1 MNRTMRSYLRVYLL
15 LALLWSLG
23 WSIYIMAGYYHV
35 WATTG
40 LEMQGMGNRIA
51 VGIAVGVLVLAVV
64 MAGAWR
70 WRAMGELH
78 VPATP
83 AIVQTPGEADPR
95 PEILELRGVGIRVDV
110 WAQTDIWHFI
120 KDQKDAYRGIL
131 STNPGD
137 YPNNPTSVSDKTTRG
152 LGAAFKYSASEGVER
167 WPIPVIIFGPPRAAD
182 HDTDPASYI
191 TSNRQQ
197 AGMGQHLFIGV
208 RAANIDNPQAQID
221 YLFDFFA
228 ANPSV
233 PEVLIYGMDGMALR
247 TWFGDT
253 ELPQG
258 QYVPSQFDAMVGL
271 LVVRTDRVDHYMRPF
286 VTDDPENANKFD
298 TKYDSIKLWNFYW
311 KVDAE
316 PTPGFNIAP
325 PSLQRWQAQLPE
337 LWKTLSNKGPG
348 DFKPDDWFPVRWS
361 RWQLKQFDNA
371 PLLGYLHRPIAIDLR
386 DEQGKRLRG
395 VARTE
400 VLQAGWNK
408 LQAQLPQGEKIE
420 RLFFDSHDD
429 KARLLQILQ
438 ALDATGYVNPGEI
451 DQGFDLD
458 ARIGNLGMMGPMV
471 AIALSAM
478 ASYEL
483 DGGSVTANLTFDDKL
498 HLIMVTPPTALEKQ
512 ANTEQRHLQADPF
525 LHRVPSL

>member
-1 MNRTMRSYLRVYLL
+1 MNRAVRSYVRVYLL

-23 WSIYIMAGYYHV
+23 WAIYIMAGYYHV

-40 LEMQGMGNRIA
+40 LEVQGMGNRIA
-51 VGIAVGVLVLAVV
+51 GGIAVGVLVLVVV
-64 MAGAWR
+64 MVGAWR
-70 WRAMGELH
+70 WRVTGESRAA
-78 VPATP
+78 VTAAT
-83 AIVQTPGEADPR
+83 VQTPVEADPR
-95 PEILELRGVGIRVDV
+95 PETLELRGVGIRLDV
-110 WAQTDIWHFI
+110 WAQTDIWHFL

-131 STNPGD
+131 STNPQD
-137 YPNNPTSVSDKTTRG
+137 YPNNPTWVSDKTTRG
-152 LGAAFKYSASEGVER
+152 LGAAFKYAASEGVER
-167 WPIPVIIFGPPRAAD
+167 WPIPVIIFGPSRAPDRTTNTAG
-182 HDTDPASYI
+182 YI
-191 TSNRQQ
+191 ASNRQQ
-197 AGMGQHLFIGV
+197 VGMGQHLFV
-208 RAANIDNPQAQID
+208 WVQAANVDNPQAQLD

-228 ANPSV
+228 ANPTV
-233 PEVLIYGMDGMALR
+233 PAVLIYGMDGMALR

-271 LVVRTDRVDHYMRPF
+271 LVARTDRVDRYMRPF
-286 VTDDPENANKFD
+286 VTDDPEGANKFD
-298 TKYDSIKLWNFYW
+298 KQYDTIKLWNAFWHYND
-311 KVDAE
+311 VV
-316 PTPGFNIAP
+316 IAKDDTGMP
-325 PSLQRWQAQLPE
+325 EYKAWQAQLPE

-400 VLQAGWNK
+400 VLQTGWNK
-408 LQAQLPQGEKIE
+408 LQAQLPQGKKIE

-458 ARIGNLGMMGPMV
+458 SRIGNLGMMGPMV

-483 DGGSVTANLTFDDKL
+483 DGGSVTANLTSDDKL
-498 HLIMVTPPTALEKQ
+498 HLILVTPPSAQEKQ